1 MVIGVPKEIKNNEN
15 RVALTPAGVA
25 EFRRFGHT
33 VYVQVNAGVESGF
46 EDEEY
51 IDAGAVML
59 PTIEDIYGISE
70 MIMKVKEP
78 IASEYNLIK
87 EDQLLIVEGRVS
99 NDDFSGGLR
108 VNARKLY
115 DLAAARSAYANML
128 KISCNGQADA
138 AKLREMLAPY
148 CRNGSGGEERRGCAI
163 KVEYHNK
170 DARVEVMLGEQW
182 RVELRDELLSGLKT
196 WLSEDNVKI
205 LYN

>member
-1 MVIGVPKEIKNNEN
+1 M
-15 RVALTPAGVA
+15 LAGVITGIRVRMTA
-25 EFRRFGHT
+25 RGKMAIVT
-33 VYVQVNAGVESGF
+33 L
-46 EDEEY
+46 D
-51 IDAGAVML
+51 DAVSR
-59 PTIEDIYGISE
+59 IEIIVGNELLNQNSQ
-70 MIMKVKEP
+70 
-78 IASEYNLIK
+78 LIK

-148 CRNGSGGEERRGCAI
+148 CRNGSGSEERRGCAI